1 MAFYLIE
8 KVAISY
14 IAIHYHYRRTS
25 TTLERTKNIQQALI
39 ILYEASLYLHKVGD
53 HTFAEEDAIIR
64 SAKGGMKLS
73 ARVRLSSYLARLGLD
88 GYKFISLFGNLISD
102 DSDSHW
108 LRPGSSYAA
117 IERAWANPATAA
129 ALARRIWLSFV
140 PRGQYGL
147 AENDIIDVLGPNRA
161 VEAKSLFKAIDA
173 NDSGYISQDDFVGMV
188 TEAGQ
193 KKHNI
198 FKTIA
203 DMDHCINT
211 LDWLFLLIIAA
222 VMIFFI
228 SMFITLECEP
238 S

>member
-14 IAIHYHYRRTS
+14 IAIHYHYRRTG

-39 ILYEASLYLHKVGD
+39 ILYEASLYLQKVGD
-53 HTFAEEDAIIR
+53 HTFSEEDALIR
-64 SAKGGMKLS
+64 NAKGDMKPS
-73 ARVRLSSYLARLGLD
+73 ARVRLSSYFARLGLD
-88 GYKFISLFGNLISD
+88 SYKFVSLFGNFISD
-102 DSDSHW
+102 GSDSHW
-108 LRPGSSYAA
+108 LRPGSSYATV
-117 IERAWANPATAA
+117 ERAWANPTAAA
-129 ALARRIWLSFV
+129 ALARRIWLSLV

-147 AENDIIDVLGPNRA
+147 AEGDIIEILGPNRA
-161 VEAKSLFKAIDA
+161 TEAKSLFKTIDA
-173 NDSGYISQDDFVGMV
+173 NDSGYISLDDFVGMV

-193 KKHNI
+193 QKHNI

-211 LDWLFLLIIAA
+211 LDWLLLLIIAA

-228 SMFITLECEP
+228 SMYIILELRA
-238 S
+238 

>member
-8 KVAISY
+8 KLAISY

-25 TTLERTKNIQQALI
+25 TTLERTKDIQQSLI
-39 ILYEASLYLHKVGD
+39 ILYEASVYLHKVGD

-64 SAKGGMKLS
+64 NAKGDMKPS
-73 ARVRLSSYLARLGLD
+73 GRMRLSSYLARLGLD
-88 GYKFISLFGNLISD
+88 GYKFVSLFGDLISD

-108 LRPGSSYAA
+108 LRPGSSYATV
-117 IERAWANPATAA
+117 ERAWANPTTAA
-129 ALARRIWLSFV
+129 ALARRIWLSLV
-140 PRGQYGL
+140 PRGKYGL
-147 AENDIIDVLGPNRA
+147 AENDVVDVLGPSR
-161 VEAKSLFKAIDA
+161 VTEAKSLFKAIDA
-173 NDSGYISQDDFVGMV
+173 NDSGYIPLDDFVGMV

-211 LDWLFLLIIAA
+211 LDWLFLLIIAV

-228 SMFITLECEP
+228 SKCITLECKP

>member
-14 IAIHYHYRRTS
+14 IAIHYHYRRTG

-53 HTFAEEDAIIR
+53 HTFSEEDALIR
-64 SAKGGMKLS
+64 NAKGDMKPS
-73 ARVRLSSYLARLGLD
+73 ARVRLSSYFARLGLD
-88 GYKFISLFGNLISD
+88 SYKFVSLFGNFISD
-102 DSDSHW
+102 GSDSHW
-108 LRPGSSYAA
+108 LRPGSSYATV
-117 IERAWANPATAA
+117 ERAWANPTAAA
-129 ALARRIWLSFV
+129 ALARRIWLSLV

-147 AENDIIDVLGPNRA
+147 AESDVIEILGPKRA
-161 VEAKSLFKAIDA
+161 IEAKSLFKTIDA
-173 NDSGYISQDDFVGMV
+173 NDSGYISLDDFVGMV

-193 KKHNI
+193 QKHNI

-211 LDWLFLLIIAA
+211 LDWLLLLIIAA

-228 SMFITLECEP
+228 SMYIILEYGP